1 LLRKEATSVIITKVV
16 PQKQRYGHINVPAA
30 IMAESNVEPGDYV
43 IWEKHDKE
51 KKTYIVRFKK
61 PEEMG

>member
-1 LLRKEATSVIITKVV
+1 MIITKVV
-16 PQKQRYGHINVPAA
+16 PQKQRYGHINVPVA
-30 IMAESNVEPGDYV
+30 IMVESNVEPGDYV
-43 IWEKHDKE
+43 IWEKHEE

>member
-1 LLRKEATSVIITKVV
+1 MIISKVV